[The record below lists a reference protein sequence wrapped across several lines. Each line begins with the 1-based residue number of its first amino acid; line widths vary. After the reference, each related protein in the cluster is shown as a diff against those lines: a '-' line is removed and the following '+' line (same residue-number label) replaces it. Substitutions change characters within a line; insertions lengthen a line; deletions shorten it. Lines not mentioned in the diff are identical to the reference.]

1 MCPSLD
7 FIKLPGY
14 LSEVISKVAEYLA
27 QNKCLINSDNK
38 AMATVTDILPQCTFF
53 PGLIGV

>member
-14 LSEVISKVAEYLA
+14 LSEVISKAAEYLA
-27 QNKCLINSDNK
+27 QNKCLKNSDNK
-38 AMATVTDILPQCTFF
+38 AMATVTDILSQCTFF
-53 PGLIGV
+53 QV